1 MIITSA
7 TIDPERFA
15 RHFGDAPIV
24 LVEGR
29 SFPVEVR
36 YRPVDEDQDLATAVT
51 AAANELAAERRE
63 GPIRDQLVFLPGER
77 WIRDAERR
85 ARALRPEGVRAL
97 AALRAAH
104 ERARSARSSRP
115 AKRRGSCSRR
125 ISPRRR

>member
-29 SFPVEVR
+29 SFPVDVR

-77 WIRDAERR
+77 WIRDAERALARYGPKGTSSCRSTRGSR
-85 ARALRPEGVRAL
+85 ARG
-97 AALRAAH
+97 
-104 ERARSARSSRP
+104 SARSSRP
-115 AKRRGSCSRR
+115 AKHRGSCSRR
-125 ISPRRR
+125 ISPRHR